1 MWPDLRLSPTGRWL
15 IQLRQ
20 ELRTRRKL
28 AAVD

>member
-20 ELRTRRKL
+20 ELHTRRQKRHE
-28 AAVD
+28 